1 MKRDSE
7 MNLKY
12 RDNSAWRLDFR
23 PPPRDE
29 SSRGD
34 ISVGNGLQWCKNSGE
49 RIASAKKITIFVEK
63 VRLMGW
69 IVSLQV
75 KNQ

>member
-12 RDNSAWRLDFR
+12 RDNFMLRPEFR
-23 PPPRDE
+23 SFAMSHPG
-29 SSRGD
+29 GD
-34 ISVGNGLQWCKNSGE
+34 ISVGNRLQWCKNSGE
-49 RIASAKKITIFVEK
+49 RIASAKKITIFIEK

-75 KNQ
+75 KNR